1 MLLPETIHP
10 DLCVYYNGSKVLE
23 VLLLKKHLKL
33 LDLYAEIK
41 RTHNIS
47 LSLLILCVDWLFL
60 IGLIS
65 INDDGE
71 IILCI
76 LKD

>member
-1 MLLPETIHP
+1 M
-10 DLCVYYNGSKVLE
+10 
-23 VLLLKKHLKL
+23 LKKHLKL